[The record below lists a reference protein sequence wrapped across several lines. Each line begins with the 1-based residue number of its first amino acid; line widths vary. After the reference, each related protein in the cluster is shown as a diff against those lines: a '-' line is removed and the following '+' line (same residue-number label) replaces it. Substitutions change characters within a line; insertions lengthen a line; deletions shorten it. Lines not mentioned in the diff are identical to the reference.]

1 MKTKAILLF
10 LFLSISFNFLMLINP
25 KALVKPLTINETQ
38 ENDSLLSRL
47 VFRNGNEFTIFGKYH
62 NEPNYTRLPSKY
74 KELLRPEVWSLSTNS
89 SGVSIGFKTN
99 STRIAITWSVK
110 SNSNRPNMTKLSSSG
125 VDLYCLKNGKW
136 QYVNSGIP
144 TDRRSTQVMITD
156 MDSTY
161 KDFLLNL
168 PLYDITEDVEIGI
181 DAEATIT
188 PGAAI
193 RKGNRIVF
201 YGTSITQGSS
211 ASRPGMTYTSIIS
224 RKFNSEVIN
233 LGFSG
238 NGRFENSVGQ
248 ALCEIE
254 SEILILD
261 CTPNSPPDTI
271 RKNVPLLLKQ
281 LRKCKPATPI
291 LLMESIVREYA
302 HFKTSGDRVFGSV
315 SYIQAQNME
324 LEHAFNAAISDGIG
338 NLYYLKADDLIGSD
352 HEATVDGTHL
362 SDLGMTRIATKLHEK
377 ITEITSRN

>member
-1 MKTKAILLF
+1 
-10 LFLSISFNFLMLINP
+10 
-25 KALVKPLTINETQ
+25 
-38 ENDSLLSRL
+38 
-47 VFRNGNEFTIFGKYH
+47 
-62 NEPNYTRLPSKY
+62 
-74 KELLRPEVWSLSTNS
+74 
-89 SGVSIGFKTN
+89 
-99 STRIAITWSVK
+99 
-110 SNSNRPNMTKLSSSG
+110 
-125 VDLYCLKNGKW
+125 
-136 QYVNSGIP
+136 
-144 TDRRSTQVMITD
+144 
-156 MDSTY
+156 
-161 KDFLLNL
+161 
-168 PLYDITEDVEIGI
+168 
-181 DAEATIT
+181 
-188 PGAAI
+188 
-193 RKGNRIVF
+193 
-201 YGTSITQGSS
+201 
-211 ASRPGMTYTSIIS
+211 MTYTSIIS

-362 SDLGMTRIATKLHEK
+362 SDLGMTRVATKLHEK